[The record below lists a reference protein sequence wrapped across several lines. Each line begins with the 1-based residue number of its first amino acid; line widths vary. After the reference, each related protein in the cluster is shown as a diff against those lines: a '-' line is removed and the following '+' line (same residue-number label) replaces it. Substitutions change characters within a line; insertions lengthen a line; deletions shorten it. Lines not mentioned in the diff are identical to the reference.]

1 MPETTFPL
9 PLGSALRW
17 AAKQAIYL
25 RDEGYGEA
33 VLDAV
38 QPLFTAYARTGD
50 ASHLQLAQRLLE
62 GER

>member
-1 MPETTFPL
+1 MTQCFPL

-17 AAKQAIYL
+17 AAKQRMYL
-25 RDEGYGEA
+25 REEGYGEA

-38 QPLFTAYARTGD
+38 QPLFSRFAHTGEQC
-50 ASHLQLAQRLLE
+50 HLRQAQRLLE